1 MQEGE
6 KSGAVPVGAYRAT
19 RVYAEMSLSPRSSY
33 ASRAGEGYTGRV
45 LRVGLRLRVV
55 GAISRSQW
63 NDGFRP
69 NSGPSRGGPCKG
81 AIRPIEAS
89 KKVVCDVRNPSIRNF
104 TSAGKH
110 PAMAGRNRHP
120 QPSSFDCLPPNVKTR
135 ILGAKRML
143 SRTTLSYRCD
153 PQRPLHVSSRRRLR
167 ARSGHCATWRTG
179 GTFDMDWRP
188 SAAPK
193 RSIRT
198 NRGSSA
204 TRWPLVRENLI
215 MARRRV

>member
-69 NSGPSRGGPCKG
+69 TPVLPEAGPVRALSAQLRRPRRWSAMS
-81 AIRPIEAS
+81 AIR
-89 KKVVCDVRNPSIRNF
+89 RIRNF

>member
-45 LRVGLRLRVV
+45 LRVRTSPSGGRRYFALAMERRL
-55 GAISRSQW
+55 SP
-63 NDGFRP
+63 D
-69 NSGPSRGGPCKG
+69 SGPSRGGPCKG